1 MLQSWDPVTK
11 NWECSFCPYSGYFE
25 IFIMFSPSFMYQ
37 FFLYE
42 RVLGLFRNRQGGK
55 TDFFPTLGKVDLD
68 YFKLII
74 VIPIFSLVIGL
85 GIAIEIKM
93 DSTVGILGKV
103 YSLSKDTPCIFV
115 PEYTDHHHFL
125 LLLYYFS

>member
-1 MLQSWDPVTK
+1 M
-11 NWECSFCPYSGYFE
+11 
-25 IFIMFSPSFMYQ
+25 I
-37 FFLYE
+37 
-42 RVLGLFRNRQGGK
+42 
-55 TDFFPTLGKVDLD
+55 FFPTLGKVDLD

-115 PEYTDHHHFL
+115 PEYIDHHHFL